1 MGPNTPKL
9 FPHLM
14 SKQLD
19 FFSFLECSFAMP
31 KSKESTSRITMFHLL
46 KIPFVFT
53 LEASFAG
60 ANKGRLTNE
69 HFSINDLE
77 SIGKAVLKTIY
88 QLKLAEGNK
97 RLMRELNLEVDQYNT
112 AGEECDDSD
121 GSSEEED
128 ETEMKKVI

>member
-1 MGPNTPKL
+1 
-9 FPHLM
+9 
-14 SKQLD
+14 
-19 FFSFLECSFAMP
+19 
-31 KSKESTSRITMFHLL
+31 MFHLL

-88 QLKLAEGNK
+88 QLKIAEGNK